1 MMRSVGVSL
10 VIVAAICWGF
20 SGGIA
25 NILMNNGWDPI
36 VISLYRGAIGFV
48 CFFTWFLL
56 RFKQNWAS
64 SPHIYIWSSLAGVG
78 VAGNFIF
85 YFFTIQAS
93 SVAVASTLMYT
104 APVFVLVISF
114 LLRIERPTWFKGA
127 CIFGVLIGIVML
139 TGAYNT
145 KSLSVGFLGVA
156 SGLAAGLSY
165 ALFIFG
171 FKNASS
177 IAKPQTTLTIAFFTF
192 CLILLFM
199 ADMDEVTSAMTSNDF
214 DLFLLLGILGAGISF
229 IFYVIGIQWTAPTTA
244 SMVAMVEPVTA
255 SLFGFLLIGDH
266 LTIIQLLGIAI
277 ILVTVIVL
285 SVKPSSSSIKSKDKR
300 KKKAV

>member
-1 MMRSVGVSL
+1 MRSVGVSL
-10 VIVAAICWGF
+10 VILAAICWGF

-25 NILMNNGWDPI
+25 DILMNKGWDPI
-36 VISLYRGAIGFV
+36 VISLYRGAVGFG
-48 CFFTWFLL
+48 CFFVWFLL
-56 RFKQNWAS
+56 RFRQNWTS
-64 SPHIYIWSSLAGVG
+64 SPRLYIWSSLAGLG
-78 VAGNFIF
+78 VAGNFTF

-114 LLRIERPTWFKGA
+114 LLRIERPSWLKWG
-127 CIFGVLIGIVML
+127 CISGVLIGIIML

-145 KSLSVGFLGVA
+145 DSLSVGLLGVA

-177 IAKPQTTLTIAFFTF
+177 IGKPQTTLTIAFFSF
-192 CLILLFM
+192 CLILLLI
-199 ADMDEVTSAMTSNDF
+199 ADMDEAASVMTSNDIGW
-214 DLFLLLGILGAGISF
+214 FLILGVLGAGISF
-229 IFYVIGIQWTAPTTA
+229 MIYVIGIQWTAPTTA

-266 LTIIQLLGIAI
+266 LTIIQLLGMAI

-285 SVKPSSSSIKSKDKR
+285 SVKPSSASITSTDKR
-300 KKKAV
+300 EEKAG